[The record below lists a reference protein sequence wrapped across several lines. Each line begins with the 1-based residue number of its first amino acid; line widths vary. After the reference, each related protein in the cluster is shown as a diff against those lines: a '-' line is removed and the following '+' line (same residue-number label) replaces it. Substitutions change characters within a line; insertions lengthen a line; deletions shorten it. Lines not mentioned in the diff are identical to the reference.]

1 MDTYDASKRIMDIK
15 EEIIDLLHE
24 AMTIT
29 RQHGSSTTVARA
41 RSYWY
46 GQIRMALDEDSGY
59 FGKAMCTLEDTAREI
74 QTDAENE
81 EEEEDK
87 GDGI

>member
-1 MDTYDASKRIMDIK
+1 MDTYDASKRLEHIK

-29 RQHGSSTTVARA
+29 EQHGSSTTVARA
-41 RSYWY
+41 RCYWY
-46 GQIRMALDEDSGY
+46 GHIRMALDEDNGY
-59 FGKAMCTLEDTAREI
+59 IGKAMCTLEDTAREI

-81 EEEEDK
+81 EEEEDQ

>member
-1 MDTYDASKRIMDIK
+1 MDTYKAAERMMDIK

-29 RQHGSSTTVARA
+29 QQHGSSTTVARA

-74 QTDAENE
+74 QTDAENDE
-81 EEEEDK
+81 EAQA
-87 GDGI
+87 DGI

>member
-1 MDTYDASKRIMDIK
+1 MDNHEAADRMMVIK

-24 AMTIT
+24 AMTIAQ
-29 RQHGSSTTVARA
+29 QHGSSTTVARA

-46 GQIRMALDEDSGY
+46 GHIRTALDEDSGY
-59 FGKAMCTLEDTAREI
+59 MGRSMCTLEDTAREI

-81 EEEEDK
+81 EEESQE
-87 GDGI
+87 GGI